1 MRNPMQPLPFEE
13 KDGKVK
19 LTGPC
24 FLSCGCGNVTAR
36 WATISQNLVF
46 RLPQGKPKASRI
58 IHDWIEQQKL
68 TEKYPVLK
76 QHTFGVVVAETENG
90 IETVDIMNGAT
101 PKVAEKIGQLIRS
114 HNEYRRN
121 HQDA

>member
-1 MRNPMQPLPFEE
+1 MRNPMQPLPFERKE
-13 KDGKVK
+13 DKVV

-36 WATISQNLVF
+36 WATVCQSLAFGI
-46 RLPQGKPKASRI
+46 PQGKPKASRI
-58 IHDWIEQQKL
+58 IHDWIYQEKL
-68 TEKYPVLK
+68 EDKHPVLK

-90 IETVDIMNGAT
+90 IEAVDVMNGAT

-121 HQDA
+121 NQTA